1 MRGRFTW
8 TAILGSVAMLV
19 VACGTSTTP
28 SAGASGVPTPGASG
42 VPASAASVAITY
54 WSHDYEPRIEL
65 DKELIDEFSAQNP
78 GIDVTYETF
87 PYEDYETKV
96 FTAIAGGT
104 GPDLFNLFTSRMGEA
119 VSSGA
124 VMPIDFAAMGLDG
137 EQAFRDLYTEGSLDL
152 YAFDGKLY
160 AVPTEVSNMALYVN
174 QDRLREAGLDPTTDI
189 PTTWEGIRDVSSKLV
204 ERQGDQLARR
214 GFEFTYGVDIDNS
227 VLTFESM
234 AYQLG
239 GGIVDADSGEVIIDG
254 PPAVEALQYWY
265 DWVYKDKL
273 GDPALPAATD
283 SFCDGSVAMTTVA
296 SWFRLSL
303 EGDCPEV
310 AEQIAVVPFPR
321 YADGVRDT
329 GAFFYGYGEL
339 VSAASSPAEQQAAWK
354 LAAFLAS
361 RPADYLSRTA
371 LLQPRKELEAPGML
385 DDVPFGDVFFQE
397 VQQSSFDRLAFET
410 WEAVQRAIERS
421 TQNQIAPAESLRQA
435 KGEIEQII
443 AR

>member
-1 MRGRFTW
+1 
-8 TAILGSVAMLV
+8 MLV
-19 VACGTSTTP
+19 AGCGLSGTQATGAPSTGAP
-28 SAGASGVPTPGASG
+28 AASASTGQASSG
-42 VPASAASVAITY
+42 PASIVY
-54 WSHDYEPRIEL
+54 WSHEYDPRIEL
-65 DKELIDEFSAQNP
+65 DKELIAEFSAANP
-78 GIDVTYETF
+78 EITVKYETF

-119 VSSGA
+119 VSSGS
-124 VMPIDFAAMGLDG
+124 VVPIDFAAMGLDG
-137 EQAFRDLYTEGSLDL
+137 EQAFRDQYADGSLDL
-152 YAFDGKLY
+152 YTFDGKLY

-174 QDRLREAGLDPTTDI
+174 QDRLREAGLDPASDT
-189 PTTWEGIRDVSSKLV
+189 PSTWEEVRDVSTKLV
-204 ERQGDQLARR
+204 ERQGEQLAKR

-234 AYQLG
+234 AKQLG
-239 GGIVDADSGEVIIDG
+239 GGIVDADGKVIIDQ
-254 PPAVEALQYWY
+254 PPAVQALQYWY

-273 GDPALPAATD
+273 GDPALPAAGD

-303 EGDCPEV
+303 EGDCPDV
-310 AEQIAVVPFPR
+310 AKQVSIVPFPR
-321 YADGVRDT
+321 FANGTNDS

-339 VSAASSPAEQQAAWK
+339 VNAASPPAEQQAAWK

-361 RPADYLSRTA
+361 RPAEYLARTA
-371 LLQPRKELEAPGML
+371 LLQPRKELSEPGAL
-385 DDVPFGDVFFQE
+385 DDVPFGDVFYNEMQT
-397 VQQSSFDRLAFET
+397 STYDRLSFET

-421 TQNQIAPAESLRQA
+421 TQSKIPPAESLKEA
-435 KGEIEQII
+435 KGEVEQIL